1 MPSYDYAC
9 ERCGP
14 FVARQALALFDRP
27 APCPV
32 CAAESART
40 LSVPALMGGRRDRS
54 GAGDPGYRRLRHG
67 SACGCCAARS
77 VP

>member
-1 MPSYDYAC
+1 MPTYDYAC

-27 APCPV
+27 APCPA
-32 CAAESART
+32 CGAESARA
-40 LSVPALMGGRRDRS
+40 LSVPALMGGRQQRER
-54 GAGDPGYRRLRHG
+54 AGEPSYGRMRHG
-67 SACGCCAARS
+67 SACGCCAARG